1 MGFRKFRVACRGIV
15 YVPAAPVTGGITD
28 VVALGARGGT
38 GVVNVGVP
46 HLLPRLAEGFI
57 VSLVRGTVRAAPT
70 RCLPGADAPPL
81 GPPACLLTS
90 RLSSPD
96 TAEGSWPLPAEPPS

>member
-1 MGFRKFRVACRGIV
+1 MVAV
-15 YVPAAPVTGGITD
+15 
-28 VVALGARGGT
+28 GARGGT

-70 RCLPGADAPPL
+70 RCLPGADAPL
-81 GPPACLLTS
+81 GPPACPLTS

-96 TAEGSWPLPAEPPS
+96 TAEGNWPLPAEPPS